1 MRFPRVPPSH
11 CGAGSLKLSRTSL
24 TPRAASLLWCAVA
37 SLTGG
42 HSPGGSDGKEAAC
55 NEGNAG
61 LIPGSGRCPG
71 EGNGYSLQY
80 PCLENSMD
88 REAGGTQ
95 SRLSQRLRH
104 DWVTNTHTHILEFL
118 GPKVRG
124 PLPVRP
130 GVVKSGNGSSAVTEP
145 SALCLVRGQLTS
157 DSARV
162 CNLSPHAF
170 QALIASPFDLFLIP
184 PHLRSRTFQEFPSTY
199 TD

>member
-1 MRFPRVPPSH
+1 MAQV
-11 CGAGSLKLSRTSL
+11 SLKLSRTL
-24 TPRAASLLWCAVA
+24 LAPRAASLLWCVVA

-42 HSPGGSDGKEAAC
+42 HLPCGSDGKQAAC

-61 LIPGSGRCPG
+61 STPGSGRCPG

-145 SALCLVRGQLTS
+145 SALCLVRGQLTL

-162 CNLSPHAF
+162 CSLSPHAF
-170 QALIASPFDLFLIP
+170 QALTASPLWSVSHPSP
-184 PHLRSRTFQEFPSTY
+184 PPIKDFSRVSFYLHWLSVSNY
-199 TD
+199 VS